1 MSTTYREHYT
11 RQDHQNW
18 EGDWE
23 LIDGAPYAMSPSP
36 GFSHQRLEKAL
47 LIAIDHILKQC
58 DRCEAVSEIDWSP
71 NEDTVVRPDVLV
83 VCDQTGEFVRKTPE
97 LIAEVVSP
105 TSAFRDEKM
114 KFELYQQ
121 EGVKTYLLVYPEER
135 RVKIFRWH
143 EGRLIKDGDYANE
156 TITLEIQDCQGRVDL
171 SQLWRKP

>member
-1 MSTTYREHYT
+1 MALAYLEHYT
-11 RQDHQNW
+11 RQDHENW

-36 GFSHQRLEKAL
+36 SITHQLTGGDLFSQLKDIIRNCDDCLAL
-47 LIAIDHILKQC
+47 Y
-58 DRCEAVSEIDWSP
+58 EMDWSP

-83 VCDQTGEFVRKTPE
+83 VCDQTGECVRKTPE

-114 KFELYQQ
+114 KFALYQQ
-121 EGVKTYLLVYPEER
+121 EGVKTYLLVYPEEQ

-156 TITLEIQDCQGRVDL
+156 TLTLEIQDCQGRVDL
-171 SQLWRKP
+171 SRLWRKS